1 MGRNHNRKFGN
12 GSVYYVQ
19 DPALMCTSTGYGEQT
34 ISKNRRKRF
43 IYYGPDADGRSTDL
57 QSDRLGSI
65 PTVSTICS
73 VRQAVKSS
81 PFHGEV
87 TGSIPVQSTMK

>member
-1 MGRNHNRKFGN
+1 MSF
-12 GSVYYVQ
+12 
-19 DPALMCTSTGYGEQT
+19 PTSGVSEKLKGGQVVH
-34 ISKNRRKRF
+34 K
-43 IYYGPDADGRSTDL
+43 STTHL
-57 QSDRLGSI
+57 K
-65 PTVSTICS
+65 CS